1 MSAFYN
7 KKFKSSCDAVKPG
20 VKTPLREKSGGS
32 RNAWRLKRNPTP
44 VKALAA

>member
-20 VKTPLREKSGGS
+20 VKTSLHEKSGGG
-32 RNAWRLKRNPTP
+32 RNARRLKLNPTP